1 MSTKTLDYLTF
12 INRMGESDL
21 ITQGLNATQPTLGSL
36 FKSQNNRTWTPSQY
50 EDLKFK
56 LNKANF
62 VTDTPSSIL
71 LYNSELPLGKIQKE
85 NPVVGFSK
93 RVNIKLSSASSATF
107 AQGEE
112 VRQISATGVE
122 NTGRIS
128 ATGGPLA
135 TGASKLSIVRDSA
148 GISGIGLTTGT
159 FPNVSVTSLTGSG
172 TGAVVQVVVNTSA
185 GSIVADSGVT
195 VTTAGSG
202 YAAGDLL
209 LLGNVGFTGSGI
221 RAVVKDAS
229 SINNTDLI
237 VLDNVKDVF
246 VNNRDVVHY
255 AGGGTQTTI
264 AAADISTV
272 NPDPIRDGYTLQ
284 FDHKN
289 HGMHSS
295 TNKVKVSNFH
305 PDGAPTTLTNNID
318 DDSTTISLSNG
329 TNFTT
334 FEGGAVGVGTA
345 GYLLIDKEIIQYNT
359 ISGNTITID
368 GADRGID
375 SSLKSNHA
383 ANTLVYKYEFNGVS
397 LRKINKEHDIDSR
410 EKTFDSYFI
419 GINTTGDSTEPAF
432 ITTKSGGGSA
442 VHVSQNIPFEAIDP
456 QITSMTP
463 TGTNV
468 SGRIKTTSG
477 TSISGNE
484 GSFADK
490 GYENIAL
497 NKLNY
502 LDDPRIIASK
512 VNEYNLLGNEKSF
525 ALELTLSTNNEDVSP
540 VIDLENPN
548 IVAISNLVDDKVED
562 FETASGPKIPGSD
575 PNTAIYETKMINL
588 EFVSNSLL
596 VQFDGHREAEGD
608 IRVFYKL
615 IRGDGDDDHSTYIP
629 FNTNGLPDKVVNPNR
644 TRDTFSEYKFTA
656 ENTAQFTG
664 FMIKLVMTSTNQA
677 KPPRIKNFRSIA
689 LRSFQIE

>member
-1 MSTKTLDYLTF
+1 
-12 INRMGESDL
+12 
-21 ITQGLNATQPTLGSL
+21 
-36 FKSQNNRTWTPSQY
+36 
-50 EDLKFK
+50 
-56 LNKANF
+56 
-62 VTDTPSSIL
+62 
-71 LYNSELPLGKIQKE
+71 
-85 NPVVGFSK
+85 
-93 RVNIKLSSASSATF
+93 
-107 AQGEE
+107 
-112 VRQISATGVE
+112 
-122 NTGRIS
+122 
-128 ATGGPLA
+128 
-135 TGASKLSIVRDSA
+135 
-148 GISGIGLTTGT
+148 
-159 FPNVSVTSLTGSG
+159 
-172 TGAVVQVVVNTSA
+172 
-185 GSIVADSGVT
+185 
-195 VTTAGSG
+195 
-202 YAAGDLL
+202 
-209 LLGNVGFTGSGI
+209 
-221 RAVVKDAS
+221 
-229 SINNTDLI
+229 
-237 VLDNVKDVF
+237 LDNVKDAF

-272 NPDPIRDGYTLQ
+272 NPDSIRDGYTLQ

-295 TNKVKVSNFH
+295 TNKVRVSNFH

-318 DDSTTISLSNG
+318 DDTTAITLSSG

-397 LRKINKEHDIDSR
+397 LRKINKEHDIDPR

-419 GINTTGDSTEPAF
+419 GINTTGSETEPAF

-442 VHVSQNIPFEAIDP
+442 VHVSQNIPFEVINP

-477 TSISGNE
+477 TSLSGNE
-484 GSFADK
+484 GSFTDK
-490 GYENIAL
+490 GYENVAL

-502 LDDPRIIASK
+502 LDDPRMIASK
-512 VNEYNLLGNEKSF
+512 SNEYNLLSNEKSF
-525 ALELTLSTNNEDVSP
+525 ALELTLSTDNEDVSP
-540 VIDLENPN
+540 VVDLENPN
-548 IVAISNLVDDKVED
+548 VILISNLVDDKVDD

-575 PNTAIYETKMINL
+575 PNTAIYETKMITL

-615 IRGDGDDDHSTYIP
+615 IRGDGDDDHSTYVP

-656 ENTAQFTG
+656 ENTAQFKS
-664 FMIKLVMTSTNQA
+664 FMIKVVMTSTNQA
-677 KPPRIKNFRSIA
+677 KPPRVKNFRAIA
-689 LRSFQIE
+689 LRSFQID